1 MLKTPNYTLFLAG
14 GYASGLTTKC
24 ITMEGISVRQL
35 SSTQLE
41 ADTCMLLYAIDFDR
55 RMSSKNVTGRL
66 VVQSPDTDV
75 MILLI
80 LYMQQ
85 MEAVQDLWME
95 TGTITRTL
103 DLRRLI
109 PIHKIADKVGPVVC
123 NTLPG
128 VDALTSCDAVSSLFG
143 VGKQTVWQ
151 LAMELPSSELS
162 GLDDLGG
169 DDVTKA
175 TGAAKGF
182 VVKMY
187 DRTN

>member
-1 MLKTPNYTLFLAG
+1 LKTPNNKLFLAG
-14 GYASGLTTKC
+14 GYASGLTAKC

-123 NTLPG
+123 NTLPA
-128 VDALTSCDAVSSLFG
+128 VHALTGCDTVSHSLALVRRRCG
-143 VGKQTVWQ
+143 SWQ
-151 LAMELPSSELS
+151 WNYPHRSYP
-162 GLDDLGG
+162 DLLTWAGMTLQRQQMLLK
-169 DDVTKA
+169 DS
-175 TGAAKGF
+175 
-182 VVKMY
+182 
-187 DRTN
+187 